1 MKLFGENKKSH
12 ILATSFKALYTLH
25 HTMFAMIYQLHHKIN
40 SKFSLMNDYDFR
52 IMSFHIFY
60 HALVHAL
67 NYCCNCGNIYKLI
80 CLVFNYHVCIMC

>member
-12 ILATSFKALYTLH
+12 ILATSYKALYTTSYH
-25 HTMFAMIYQLHHKIN
+25 VCNDISAASQNKQQI
-40 SKFSLMNDYDFR
+40 SLMNDYDFR